1 MRLPSAPRRST
12 YNSQVLF
19 FELFPAFMVV
29 VSLLIGVWLYASNR
43 AAPDESLQ
51 DERRSRERDILVSGN
66 ESLIELLSPV
76 SRQGIRSAS
85 GVR

>member
-1 MRLPSAPRRST
+1 VRLPSAPRRST

-51 DERRSRERDILVSGN
+51 DERRSRERDARRAAAGTEPERTRNPQTRRPSMRG
-66 ESLIELLSPV
+66 
-76 SRQGIRSAS
+76 
-85 GVR
+85 